1 MKYIININNWIYI
14 EIILFIGIITLLF
27 IGMITFLL
35 FVRIIISNIDLNYK
49 NTLLIH
55 PNIDL
60 NHELAILKQ
69 KNIDLNH
76 QIAILTEAN
85 NNLNDKLCNQLF
97 TFDIHFNAEI
107 DFEAIKRLME
117 ADNCS
122 RKSMLEEQIIS

>member
-1 MKYIININNWIYI
+1 MAFEKDKLSMVVDLSLAPRSMYGNIFINNGINIQDVKIYK
-14 EIILFIGIITLLF
+14 
-27 IGMITFLL
+27 
-35 FVRIIISNIDLNYK
+35 R
-49 NTLLIH
+49 
-55 PNIDL
+55 
-60 NHELAILKQ
+60 Q

-85 NNLNDKLCNQLF
+85 NNLNDKLCTQLF